1 MREKIAII
9 LLTSVTV
16 FFSSCT
22 QKYSTKTVAIQK
34 IDSSGIYF
42 SYDYQDKIY
51 NGHFVLEEIKGDFTS
66 SDSLKL
72 KIEKKQPD
80 NFVFIT
86 VVERIWKAEKA
97 IVSINNNNEKSS
109 VYGFHSVDKK
119 PLFPGANNEYE
130 NDSLL
135 FDFFR
140 KHSTP
145 SNDFKKIGVYILID
159 KSGKATY
166 KEAMTKNNEEIQ
178 LAKSLIDKLPKFSS
192 PFNNGDSVTISYLI
206 EIPAYN

>member
-1 MREKIAII
+1 MRGKIALII
-9 LLTSVTV
+9 LTFMTV
-16 FFSSCT
+16 IFSSCT

-34 IDSSGIYF
+34 IDTSEIYF
-42 SYDYQDKIY
+42 SYDYQNKIY
-51 NGHFVLEEIKGDFTS
+51 NGHFDLEEIEGDFTS

-80 NFVFIT
+80 KFVFIS
-86 VVERIWKAEKA
+86 VVERIWKTENA
-97 IVSINNNNEKSS
+97 IVNINTKDENSP
-109 VYGFHSVDKK
+109 VYSFHSVDQK

-135 FDFFR
+135 FEFFR

-145 SNDFKKIGVYILID
+145 SNDFKKIGVYILINE
-159 KSGKATY
+159 SGKATY

-178 LAKSLIDKLPKFSS
+178 LAKILIGKLPNFST
-192 PFNNGDSVTISYLI
+192 PFNNGNRVTVSYLV
-206 EIPAYN
+206 EIPVYN

>member
-1 MREKIAII
+1 MKGKIAII
-9 LLTSVTV
+9 LLITMTV
-16 FFSSCT
+16 IFSSCI
-22 QKYSTKTVAIQK
+22 QKYSTKTVTIEK
-34 IDSSGIYF
+34 IDTSGIYF

-51 NGHFVLEEIKGDFTS
+51 NGHFDLEEIEGDFTS

-80 NFVFIT
+80 KFVFIS
-86 VVERIWKAEKA
+86 VVKRIWKTENA
-97 IVSINNNNEKSS
+97 IVSINKSDENS
-109 VYGFHSVDKK
+109 SIYSFHSVDQK

-178 LAKSLIDKLPKFSS
+178 LAKTIVDKLPKFST
-192 PFNNGDSVTISYLI
+192 PFDNGDSVTVSYLV
-206 EIPAYN
+206 EIPVYN

>member
-1 MREKIAII
+1 M
-9 LLTSVTV
+9 TV
-16 FFSSCT
+16 FFASCT

-34 IDSSGIYF
+34 IDTSGIYF

-51 NGHFVLEEIKGDFTS
+51 NGHFDLEEIEGDFTS
-66 SDSLKL
+66 TDSLKL

-80 NFVFIT
+80 NFVFIR
-86 VVERIWKAEKA
+86 VVKRIWKTEDA
-97 IVSINNNNEKSS
+97 IVSINNNNENFS
-109 VYGFHSVDKK
+109 VYSFHSIDKK

-135 FDFFR
+135 FDFFK

-159 KSGKATY
+159 KSGKAKY
-166 KEAMTKNNEEIQ
+166 KEAITKNSEEIQ
-178 LAKSLIDKLPKFSS
+178 LAKTLVDKLPKFST
-192 PFNNGDSVTISYLI
+192 PFNNRDSVTVSYLI
-206 EIPAYN
+206 EIPVYN